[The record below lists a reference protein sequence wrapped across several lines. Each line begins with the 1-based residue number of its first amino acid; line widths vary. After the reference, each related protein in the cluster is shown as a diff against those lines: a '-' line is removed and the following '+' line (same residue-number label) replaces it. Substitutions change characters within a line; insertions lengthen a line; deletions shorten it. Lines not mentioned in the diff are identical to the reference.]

1 MRRPLTALFAIVL
14 TAALISPASAHQ
26 PVILLNSDTTA
37 AKGPLL
43 VDGTVS
49 FAVRAAFTKSKQKKA
64 FRAAFKEGDQLEV
77 QYLIVDKRPE
87 SALKTNQLPKLV
99 ITTPN
104 GSRTTMKL
112 TERTKFYEPY
122 GDINYLYLGRLSQP
136 AQVGTYSFMA
146 TSRGR
151 AEITIAVGDK
161 EIPGEVLRGPAPT
174 AAPTPAATTARPTPT
189 PAATTARP
197 TPTPAAT
204 TARPTP
210 TVAPTSAGYTM
221 DQVRANNSA
230 SSCWSL
236 INGNVYNLTA
246 WINSHP
252 GGSSAIRGLC
262 GVDGTSSFNARH
274 SGQSNPTATLSRYLL
289 GPLSN

>member
-1 MRRPLTALFAIVL
+1 MRRTLTALFAIVL
-14 TAALISPASAHQ
+14 TASLISPAAAHQ
-26 PVILLNSDTTA
+26 PVLLLNTDTTA

-49 FAVRAAFTKSKQKKA
+49 FAVRAAFTKRGEKKA

-87 SALKTNQLPKLV
+87 SALKAKKLPKLI
-99 ITTPN
+99 ITAPN

-112 TERTKFYEPY
+112 TERTKFFEPY
-122 GDINYLYLGRLSQP
+122 GGTNYLYLGRLSQP

-151 AEITIAVGDK
+151 AAITIAVGDK

-174 AAPTPAATTARPTPT
+174 AAPAPAATTARPTPT

-197 TPTPAAT
+197 TPTPDA
-204 TARPTP
+204 
-210 TVAPTSAGYTM
+210 TSAGYTM
-221 DQVRANNSA
+221 NQVRANNSA

-262 GVDGTSSFNARH
+262 GVDGTTSFNARH

>member
-1 MRRPLTALFAIVL
+1 MRRTLTTAFAIALTAS
-14 TAALISPASAHQ
+14 LISPAAAHQ
-26 PVILLNSDTTA
+26 PVLLLNTDTTA

-49 FAVRAAFTKSKQKKA
+49 FAVRAAFTKRGDKKA
-64 FRAAFKEGDQLEV
+64 FRADFKEGDQLEV

-87 SALKTNQLPKLV
+87 SALKTNQLPQLI
-99 ITTPN
+99 ITAPN

-112 TERTKFYEPY
+112 TERTKFFEPY
-122 GDINYLYLGRLSQP
+122 GGTNYLYLGRLSQP

-151 AEITIAVGDK
+151 AAITIAVGDK
-161 EIPGEVLRGPAPT
+161 EIPGEVLRGPAP
-174 AAPTPAATTARPTPT
+174 APAATTARPTPTPTPT

-197 TPTPAAT
+197 TPAAT
-204 TARPTP
+204 ST
-210 TVAPTSAGYTM
+210 GYTM
-221 DQVRANNSA
+221 DQVRANNTA
-230 SSCWSL
+230 AKCWSL
-236 INGNVYNLTA
+236 INGNVYNLTD

-262 GVDGTSSFNARH
+262 GVDGTTSFNGRH
-274 SGQSNPTATLSRYLL
+274 RGQSNPTATLARYLL
-289 GPLSN
+289 GPLSS

>member
-1 MRRPLTALFAIVL
+1 MRRTLTTAFAIALTAS
-14 TAALISPASAHQ
+14 LISPAAAHQ
-26 PVILLNSDTTA
+26 PVLLLNTDTTA

-49 FAVRAAFTKSKQKKA
+49 FAVRAAFTKRGEKKA

-87 SALKTNQLPKLV
+87 SALKTNQLPQLI
-99 ITTPN
+99 ITAPN

-112 TERTKFYEPY
+112 TERTKFFEPY
-122 GDINYLYLGRLSQP
+122 GGTNYLYLGRLSQP

-151 AEITIAVGDK
+151 AAITIAVGDK

-174 AAPTPAATTARPTPT
+174 AAPAPAATTARPTPT

-204 TARPTP
+204 
-210 TVAPTSAGYTM
+210 SAGYTM
-221 DQVRANNSA
+221 NQVRANNSA